1 MCSNKIG
8 PGHIQHLD
16 YGRIAFGEYSMDF
29 RGQVTERMK
38 TVSSAFESAQIPNT
52 PAQDLRT
59 ARWKKLVWNIP
70 FNGLSVALQADTRQL
85 LNDPHTTYL
94 VEALMGE
101 VQHAASMCGIHVE
114 DEHVQRML
122 TDTRAMVPYDSSM
135 LLDFRAGRPI
145 EVEAIFGNPLR
156 AALAA
161 GFTPTRI
168 EMLYQQ
174 LCFLDRQNLSS

>member
-1 MCSNKIG
+1 
-8 PGHIQHLD
+8 
-16 YGRIAFGEYSMDF
+16 
-29 RGQVTERMK
+29 
-38 TVSSAFESAQIPNT
+38 
-52 PAQDLRT
+52 
-59 ARWKKLVWNIP
+59 
-70 FNGLSVALQADTRQL
+70 
-85 LNDPHTTYL
+85 
-94 VEALMGE
+94 
-101 VQHAASMCGIHVE
+101 MCGIHVE
-114 DEHVQRML
+114 DENVQRML

-135 LLDFRAGRPI
+135 LIDFRAGRPI